1 MSCLWSL
8 IWSNRVWG
16 SWYLIIWMEITVQSS
31 AMNFVCGTLCL
42 DSRFQTNAESV
53 ILVILQKYQSLSN
66 QSFKYNLS
74 IWPPSWFFQKCIIW
88 REGET
93 LLFVT
98 FNIII
103 SHTFPEKIIYENS
116 SCRSENIKISLSIW
130 AIFTFFH
137 RFFRFFN
144 ISLLQRN

>member
-1 MSCLWSL
+1 MITYL
-8 IWSNRVWG
+8 IEPCVGKLILNHLNGNNCPEFRNELRVW
-16 SWYLIIWMEITVQSS
+16 
-31 AMNFVCGTLCL
+31 NFVSGQSLSNQCWVG
-42 DSRFQTNAESV
+42 N
-53 ILVILQKYQSLSN
+53 IGKLQKYQSLSN

-137 RFFRFFN
+137 RFFRFFD